1 MADRQP
7 PHERESQAQNIRS
20 TRVKRRRGRRDRFT
34 TVSWCQSAMISR
46 CSEAR
51 ERTVNRSEWSS
62 ETTTD
67 DTTAGYRRTPATSID
82 AMLTMFLVGTGELF
96 TIVHER
102 QTGRSDNSC
111 DRCLL
116 HQRARTGQPLRK
128 ASPETTPS
136 SIDEGQGLLLHLRGN
151 DATFAVSFATA
162 TVSAM
167 RDPAGTRAVEEID
180 SASAWSASP
189 SCLRASR

>member
-1 MADRQP
+1 MAERQP
-7 PHERESQAQNIRS
+7 HHERESHAHSVRS
-20 TRVKRRRGRRDRFT
+20 TGVKRRRGQRDRFT
-34 TVSWCQSAMISR
+34 TASWCRSAMISR
-46 CSEAR
+46 CSETR
-51 ERTVNRSEWSS
+51 ERIVNRSEWSS

-136 SIDEGQGLLLHLRGN
+136 SIEKDRDCCSIYVATTPLSLSRLRQPL
-151 DATFAVSFATA
+151 
-162 TVSAM
+162 SA
-167 RDPAGTRAVEEID
+167 RCVILQAPELWRK
-180 SASAWSASP
+180 
-189 SCLRASR
+189 

>member
-1 MADRQP
+1 M
-7 PHERESQAQNIRS
+7 N
-20 TRVKRRRGRRDRFT
+20 RRRGRRDRFT
-34 TVSWCQSAMISR
+34 TASWCRSAMISR

-51 ERTVNRSEWSS
+51 ERTMNRSEWSS
-62 ETTTD
+62 EKTTD
-67 DTTAGYRRTPATSID
+67 ATKRGYRRTCVTSIE
-82 AMLTMFLVGTGELF
+82 ATRTLYSTATGELF
-96 TIVHER
+96 TIVHET

-167 RDPAGTRAVEEID
+167 RDSAGTRSVEEID